1 MGELIAFKPAGS
13 GVCASKVSTAP
24 GGTAAEIVVF
34 TGVWRERPADVKSPA
49 KRVRRMSGKRSKIS
63 EGGLESPRA

>member
-1 MGELIAFKPAGS
+1 MGELIAFKPARS
-13 GVCASKVSTAP
+13 GVCASNASAAP
-24 GGTAAEIVVF
+24 MGIAAEIVVF

-63 EGGLESPRA
+63 EGGLETPRA

>member
-1 MGELIAFKPAGS
+1 MGELIAFKPAGN
-13 GVCASKVSTAP
+13 GVCASKASAAP
-24 GGTAAEIVVF
+24 VGIAAEIVVF